1 MENIY
6 EELTVIDDSGEESPV
21 DDTDEKYG
29 QLNLDDYPDDDG
41 ELQPVEGLADELF
54 ETADLQRSPF
64 DIYIK
69 FKRMTLFKIHEFTV
83 RINPKQP
90 IANQIQ
96 FAKKEL
102 EFQIEKEGFN
112 YSIHELRATLRTFF
126 FDHNLEQDTILY
138 YKCEF
143 YKPYQN

>member
-21 DDTDEKYG
+21 DDTDEKYE

-41 ELQPVEGLADELF
+41 ENEIF
-54 ETADLQRSPF
+54 EAADLQRSPF

-69 FKRMTLFKIHEFTV
+69 FKRMTLFKIHEFNV

-90 IANQIQ
+90 IKDQILS
-96 FAKKEL
+96 AKKEL
-102 EFQIEKEGFN
+102 EFQIDKEGFDRK
-112 YSIHELRATLRTFF
+112 IHELRATLQKFF
-126 FDHNLEQDTILY
+126 FDHNLEQDTILN

-143 YKPYQN
+143 YKAYQN